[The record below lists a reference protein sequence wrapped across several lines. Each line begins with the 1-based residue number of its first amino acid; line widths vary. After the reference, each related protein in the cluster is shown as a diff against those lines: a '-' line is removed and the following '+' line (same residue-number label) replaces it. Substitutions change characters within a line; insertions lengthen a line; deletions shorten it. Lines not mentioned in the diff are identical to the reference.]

1 MLRDE
6 VMVSVRACAA
16 DGQCDKCMCYGI
28 KQQATEGNI
37 CECTSELSRLVAEVM
52 DGMRKEIE
60 DITTERNS
68 YIAKNVVLRRR
79 LKKARGVCADE

>member
-16 DGQCDKCMCYGI
+16 DGQCEKCMCYEI
-28 KQQATEGNI
+28 KQANEGSI
-37 CECTSELSRLVAEVM
+37 CECTSELSRLAAEVM

-60 DITTERNS
+60 DLTAERNS
-68 YIAKNVVLRRR
+68 YIAKTVVLRRR
-79 LKKARGVCADE
+79 LKKARGVSADE